1 MLQGVSGKDLKLPEI
16 TPPIPLKVYKGS
28 QAALMEAPKMRDCTK
43 FGDLL
48 DAAGIS
54 ITASNFGQNKVA
66 YSHRLLAAGSVLQ
79 AVANNFSRRAQLF
92 PEGKA
97 RETEVM

>member
-1 MLQGVSGKDLKLPEI
+1 
-16 TPPIPLKVYKGS
+16 
-28 QAALMEAPKMRDCTK
+28 MEDCTK

-66 YSHRLLAAGSVLQ
+66 YSHRLLAAGRVLRT
-79 AVANNFSRRAQLF
+79 VADSFSRRTQLF